1 MTKPEKEFTG
11 FSSKVSPYL
20 SDLASRAGLRIGMPK
35 SEANRVIV
43 PLKLGNFAG
52 FKKDGGLMYAD
63 GGRINYALG
72 GGANMEN
79 MINDESMQIID
90 LIQSIDD
97 PEKKVN
103 TSIMFLMKMGEDAI
117 PLLKEALTELEFG
130 AMAAKLDEMPDEE
143 IGGGIASLE
152 QGNMMGARQ
161 MASMDDDDDML
172 DPDAMQTDPQELMRE
187 IQSQGAVQTAR
198 APSQEGIMSMMRG

>member
-1 MTKPEKEFTG
+1 MNDEYTPKKLKY
-11 FSSKVSPYL
+11 FSPSAPASAVDRAMRMGLVDKRQDDPSL
-20 SDLASRAGLRIGMPK
+20 QIDLKFLGLLNYAGYGK
-35 SEANRVIV
+35 AN
-43 PLKLGNFAG
+43 
-52 FKKDGGLMYAD
+52 
-63 GGRINYALG
+63 GGRIGFEMG
-72 GGANMEN
+72 GMGEVGMMGEV
-79 MINDESMQIID
+79 DRQLVEV
-90 LIQSIDD
+90 IQAMDD
-97 PEKKVN
+97 PDKKVN
-103 TSIMFLMKMGEDAI
+103 ASIMLLMKMGEDAI

-161 MASMDDDDDML
+161 MASMDDDDDIL